1 MSNDLSFIPDEKYI
15 NDEYKDDY
23 MERNYSLDFD
33 SRIMPC
39 KRELI
44 DFLDRDNDI
53 CRSKN
58 HHETNIIDIQRGK
71 CYSFENKSNKLELF
85 FHRLEECR
93 RQGITIMFN
102 EKQNSNGSGLM
113 FDFDLKLKNPNNFK

>member
-15 NDEYKDDY
+15 NDEHKDDY
-23 MERNYSLDFD
+23 IEHNYSLDFD

-44 DFLDRDNDI
+44 DFLDRNNDI

-58 HHETNIIDIQRGK
+58 HHETNIIDI
-71 CYSFENKSNKLELF
+71 L
-85 FHRLEECR
+85 
-93 RQGITIMFN
+93 
-102 EKQNSNGSGLM
+102 
-113 FDFDLKLKNPNNFK
+113 